1 MPGSKAAYTEL
12 LKELRELLLSSLN
25 SAGVSLEIA
34 RSVADSTTNC
44 LINTWGGSLIYF
56 PKGRI
61 ENAKATREKI
71 IENFKGNNVLEVA
84 RMCNVSIPH
93 VYRVL
98 GKAHAEKKVRN

>member
-1 MPGSKAAYTEL
+1 MPSSMAKYTEL
-12 LKELRELLLSSLN
+12 LQELRELLLTSLS
-25 SAGVSLEIA
+25 SAGVSVEIA
-34 RSVADSTTNC
+34 QSAADSATSC

-71 IENFKGNNVLEVA
+71 ISNFNGNNALEVA

-93 VYRVL
+93 VYRIL
-98 GKAHAEKKVRN
+98 GKAHAERQGRK